1 MKTLLINVLL
11 FLTFVGAYAQ
21 VHVRGYYRSNGT
33 YVQPHMRSSP
43 DGNPYNNY
51 SYPGNTNPYTGKV
64 ATGNPNTYLD
74 NYYNRNSGSNN
85 NTSSTTLAYDRARSM
100 SYLIKKRMYDYT
112 SYSLYSANYYHIATE
127 DTRNSVYRIND
138 NFGYQ
143 VGYATSKNFRSYTI
157 YDNSGV
163 EKGHA
168 KITYRGYYT
177 VYDEKKNK
185 LYTNKRKG
193 RFWRIMGDIGKTV
206 GLIFLIGG

>member
-11 FLTFVGAYAQ
+11 LLTFVGTYAQ

-85 NTSSTTLAYDRARSM
+85 TSSTTAAYNQAKSM

-127 DTRNSVYRIND
+127 DVRNSVYRIND

-143 VGYATSKNFRSYTI
+143 VGYATSKNFRYYTI
-157 YDNSGV
+157 YDNYGII
-163 EKGHA
+163 KGHT

-193 RFWRIMGDIGKTV
+193 RFWKTIGDIGKTV